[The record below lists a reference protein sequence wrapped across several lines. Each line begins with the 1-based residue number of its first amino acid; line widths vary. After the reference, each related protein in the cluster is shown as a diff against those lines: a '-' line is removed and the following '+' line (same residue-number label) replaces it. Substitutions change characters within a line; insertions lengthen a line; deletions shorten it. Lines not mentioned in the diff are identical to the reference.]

1 MTKTLLKLFFTIIFF
16 IGVVYIVLFETERF
30 QSNSVITIRDLSQK
44 QTAGSFDMI
53 LSQTSPVMQD
63 SKLLEL
69 YIRSGDMLD
78 FLDQKF
84 NLSAYYSGDKID
96 IARRL
101 SKESPLPFN
110 KLTKEN
116 LLEQYNKDLFI
127 IYDTPSTALKVGFAH
142 ADPAIAQKI
151 VQNINGHSGD
161 ALNLLERENA
171 KVALHFLEKQV
182 KESKTTFID
191 SIKKMIDYQNKHNTI
206 DPNLDV
212 QSKSTILAN
221 LESDLIKKTV
231 EYDSGARF
239 MIKNSPEIKTARN
252 TIENLKKEI
261 KKVKKQIAGTGSDR
275 KELNEAVFDFEL
287 LKNDIDFNKEI
298 YRQSLVKLEELRT
311 QVNQNIKNLL
321 VINKPSLAERYTY
334 PDKPKKI
341 LTLFIILAFLY
352 GILISIITLLR
363 DHRD

>member
-1 MTKTLLKLFFTIIFF
+1 MKIILKLFFTIIFF
-16 IGVVYIVLFETERF
+16 TAATYVILYETERF
-30 QSNSVITIRDLSQK
+30 QSNSIITIRDLSQK
-44 QTAGSFDMI
+44 QATSSFDMI

-69 YIRSGDMLD
+69 YIRSGDMLS

-84 NLSAYYSGDKID
+84 NLTAYYSGEKID
-96 IARRL
+96 VLRRL
-101 SKESPLPFN
+101 SKESPLPFFR
-110 KLTKEN
+110 LTKEN

-142 ADPAIAQKI
+142 ADPKIAQEI
-151 VQNINGHSGD
+151 VQSIINHSGD
-161 ALNLLERENA
+161 TLNLLERENA

-182 KESKTTFID
+182 KESKISFID
-191 SIKKMIDYQNKHNTI
+191 TIKKMIDYQNKHNTI

-231 EYDSGARF
+231 EYESGARF
-239 MIKNSPEIKTARN
+239 MIKNSPEVRTARN
-252 TIENLKKEI
+252 TIINLKKEI
-261 KKVKKQIAGTGSDR
+261 EKVKQEIAGTSGNM
-275 KELNEAVFDFEL
+275 KELNVAVFDFEL
-287 LKNDIDFNKEI
+287 LKNDIDFSKEI
-298 YRQSLVKLEELRT
+298 YRQSLTKLEELRT

-334 PDKPKKI
+334 PEKPKKI
-341 LTLFIILAFLY
+341 LTLFIILGFLY

>member
-1 MTKTLLKLFFTIIFF
+1 MKLILKLFFTIMFF
-16 IGVVYIVLFETERF
+16 AAAAYIVFFETERF
-30 QSNSVITIRDLSQK
+30 QSNSIITIRDLSQK
-44 QTAGSFDMI
+44 QTTSSFDMI

-69 YIRSGDMLD
+69 YIRSGDMLS
-78 FLDQKF
+78 FLDEKF
-84 NLSAYYSGDKID
+84 NLSAYYSGEQID
-96 IARRL
+96 ILRRL
-101 SKESPLPFN
+101 SKESSLPFN
-110 KLTKEN
+110 RLTKEN

-142 ADPAIAQKI
+142 ADPATAQKI
-151 VQNINGHSGD
+151 VQSIIDHSGN

-182 KESKTTFID
+182 KESKVSFIE
-191 SIKKMIDYQNKHNTI
+191 SIKKMIAYQNKHNTI

-231 EYDSGARF
+231 EYDSGSRF
-239 MIKNSPEIKTARN
+239 MIKNSPEIRTARN
-252 TIENLKKEI
+252 TIANLKKEI
-261 KKVKKQIAGTGSDR
+261 NKVKKEIAGTGNDR

-298 YRQSLVKLEELRT
+298 YKQSLTKLEELKT

-334 PDKPKKI
+334 PDKPKKL